1 MRYQVKHSS
10 LHRIISAVLAV
21 AMVLT
26 MLPVTVLASASAAIS
41 TNITSVDFAPGE
53 QKEFTVTITAND
65 DAGKNA
71 YIESAGFAPATGLE
85 YFEIKDG
92 ENWVTI
98 DDWKANH
105 PDGTVLADGDNVYTF
120 RAQFSDVTTAT
131 FSISVIDKDTSAEI
145 VSLDSEIAV
154 TRKECS
160 ITIHEETTDLF
171 IFGTNNL
178 ADQRIKVTI
187 TGNDDSNVFLKGTAK
202 VYDKNGNPISTHDVD
217 KNAETAGEICSLSY
231 NASTSFYLHDRNHY
245 VFKSNFTIGESLEEK
260 FFFNA
265 YQVGDYKLVI
275 TLTAVEDDRVVATLT
290 KDIKVRKQSAMSFA
304 EKNVE
309 LTYGGTEYVNTL
321 TNDVGGTVSYTS
333 DNEDVVKVDNSG
345 KLTYVGLGEA
355 TITATREE
363 TDEYFGESV
372 SYKVK
377 VGKGNPGV
385 LNWSIPNTSIPEK
398 NPWNVP
404 FTNNVWSATIDV
416 SKVTYSSSNEEI
428 ATVDAYGEV
437 TFKKPGTVEITAYY
451 DGEPLYEDVSNN
463 YTITAVKAGYRE
475 QIKLKT
481 PDGAEIN
488 SDVTI
493 TSGNTLQLVISN
505 KDALHL
511 TGNTKIEYSSSDP
524 GVVSVDEN
532 GIITANKAGNATI
545 TITVSADELY
555 ENNVTKTVNITV
567 NRKNNND
574 FTFENSTNPII
585 ITYEPDFEFTNEAI
599 NGNLG
604 VDTEYWIPAD
614 QHSIATVEPNTG
626 IVKIHK
632 AGTVT
637 VYAKSPQNAFQ
648 SEREISYTLVINP
661 AENKIT
667 VNGVTGEAGSEQLT
681 LTYNPDGEQLTASA
695 LGDDVE
701 LSYEIED
708 AAIATVDE
716 NGIITFKNNGT
727 TKLTITAGK
736 TDQYKAATLTITLV
750 VNRAERGD
758 MTIAPTLKNGETITK
773 NGGWYGLTYSTED
786 GKMYF
791 KLNPSCTGDGN
802 PSFAVVNRNNAEVSC
817 AENKKDE
824 FEIKAAGG
832 VDVNG
837 EFKKGYVEIT
847 VTYPETDFYNKK
859 SETFMFYIDKAD
871 QTLEFKQPEYN
882 FLVGQTISDEE
893 MPSLSK
899 TGVGS
904 GTITYE
910 LVFENEDG
918 VKATIDESG
927 KLVLTNYENGT
938 FKIKAVKSEEVSS
951 NYNTAETECTV
962 NVEYADI
969 GDKYTVNGE
978 EQIKDWYNTDV
989 QITADKDYRLFYMNS
1004 EGEKVDVADT
1014 LKITKDGIHNLTF
1027 FVQDVNDNSTSAP
1040 VVITVKKDTV
1050 NPLASIKE
1058 QDAGNLWEKFLTFFN
1073 ESENTVLRVVA
1084 EDVVA
1089 NDISDISGIDKD
1101 KIEYYIAEGETARRD
1116 VTDLEA
1122 ITEWNSYNDNSGIQ
1136 IPSDKKSVVY
1146 AKVWD
1151 KAGNYIYV
1159 STNGVV
1165 YDATV
1170 PTFGTITFTG
1180 NSADIDGKTYYNE
1193 DVTVKLTTTDELSG
1207 ISKIV
1212 YTIEAKGCDKEEETY
1227 FDFNELNEEGKNPNE
1242 NPEYSQLITEKEVT
1256 FTVLAE
1262 KFNTPNVKVTVTVI
1276 DNAGN
1281 SNSTSGTINIAKYI
1295 ASDEEAGIQGNF
1307 TLDVKFEKE
1316 SDFVNRNGIDY
1327 YSAKRKATITIVAVD
1342 DLFKDAIKD
1351 DIISVG
1357 EEKGN
1362 SDKGKTYVISGWES
1376 TEENVHT
1383 ATVEFNGNAVYT
1395 FKVDYVD
1402 KFDTKLSHEARPF
1415 AVDTDKP
1422 TATVSINN
1430 NKWAELAEKLTF
1442 GLWTNDT
1449 AKITA
1454 ESKDATS
1461 MVEQVHYYKVAY
1473 NEDNKDLHPS
1483 FERHLTEYE
1492 LKALAQSEWKEFGTG
1507 VEFDTDEAF
1516 VIYLRLIDTVGNTS
1530 YICSDGYIV
1539 DKKADDMEIIITPE
1553 ELPEGK
1559 LSYGSNF
1566 NVNVKVADN
1575 TTYSSGIKYVDYLI
1589 KADGVDIVSD
1599 RLFNYEKETYDSQNY
1614 PVNAPTLDTLV
1625 RSFKEDVPVDAVK
1638 CSGENVSFIVKVTDN
1653 AGNNYVQKIALASI
1667 NTVDPEIDV
1676 EFDKNECNEKQ
1687 DGEIIRGYFNSTRTA
1702 IIRYGLREDMFD
1714 MERVIK
1720 GINIVKN
1727 GTVLSDAEKRAM
1739 TTLSDLVLDSEDG
1752 KKVFTVS
1759 VYFKDDANY
1768 EFTLSYT
1775 DKSGHVCEYRDV
1787 KSAEEAEKEGI
1798 EYTHFAGGTKAE
1810 RYFTVDTKT
1819 PENIKV
1825 EALSDSWS
1833 TLIEVLT
1840 FGLFTTEDVRLTA
1853 SATDETSPF
1862 DMYYYKTDKT
1872 DAAMTAEELDAI
1884 TDGWV
1889 LLKDGT
1895 ETFTADNDTMTVYVK
1910 YIDYARNRIYAS
1922 TNGIIVDNTDT
1933 DVKVELPE
1941 TKIYHEDGV
1950 PVYNGDVRV
1959 LITAREERSGLKE
1972 VKYTVTNSGTT
1983 TQEKVLLSGT
1993 SGVAYNELN
2002 MDFSKEIIILSQ
2014 ANNGCD
2020 ITLTV
2025 TVTDNAGNTVT
2036 TVEKLCIDITKPVIN
2051 VTFDNNEAYKVTDGI
2066 GYFPAGRKATVVI
2079 TERTKHFD
2087 AKKATE
2093 SIVIT
2098 AKNAKGETVIKDCSA
2113 LIGKWDSEGT
2123 GNEATHTAV
2132 IDFTADAAYSFKLSY
2147 TDYAG
2152 NVNEPVNTGDTVA
2165 PYDFVVD
2172 KTKPFG
2178 TVTANEKTTWEKL
2191 IEFLTFKFWSKD
2203 SVTIT
2208 GTNGDDTAGIETV
2221 SYYKTAKT
2229 ELLGRDDLNAIANEE
2244 WTAFT
2249 TLTIPADERF
2259 VLYIRIIDNAGN
2271 CEYISTNGII
2281 VDDTVPDVELLK
2293 PEITITPQPAHD
2305 IYNTDVTVAVK
2316 VVEPKLNETESYAGL
2331 KIIRYEIHSL
2341 GEKTQEGIL
2350 YEFKVQ
2356 DPEHSDL
2363 KQSWEKKNA
2372 IIVDKN
2378 KNNSNDVEVI
2388 LYAEDNAGNSSQA
2401 VCDLK
2406 IDITAPTISVQ
2417 YDNNSG
2423 DTSFADGVFF
2433 KNNRTA
2439 TITVTERNFD
2449 PEKIKLVVTNTDGFI
2464 PVLSQWTTKTGT
2476 GNGDNTTHTAQV
2488 VFDRDGDYTFSISG
2502 SDLALNNNDGVDYGA
2517 SLAPE
2522 KFTVDKT
2529 LPVISITYDNNAML
2543 NDIYYKAG
2551 RTATITIT
2559 EHNFETGRINL
2570 QLAATDNGNVIS
2582 LPAVSSW
2589 STSGDVHTATISYSA
2604 DARYEFDIDYNDK
2617 AGNALSDVAQ
2627 QIFYVDTTNPT
2638 LKFEGVND
2646 KSANNDKT
2654 IGFTITATDTNFNGF
2669 DPVLTAVI
2677 RNGDKFETK
2686 QITLDD
2692 FTEIANGMVCKSGD
2706 IEADGIYRVTCVL
2719 VDKAGNEYTEVA
2731 YETTDGRA
2739 YTAKLTSKD
2748 VLATFTVNR
2757 NGSVYELKESTT
2769 ELIANKYV
2777 QSVPFDVEI
2786 TEINADPI
2794 SDIKITLND
2803 KVLTEGEQYNV
2814 VTSGEENGWKKYTYI
2829 INKNLFENEGEY
2841 TIVVS
2846 SKDKADNNAF
2856 SDIKDASVRFIVD
2869 KTAPTVAVSG
2879 IDMNGRYQAESQE
2892 VTIIPKDDGGAL
2904 SELYV
2909 YLVDSNGNTIGEPL
2923 ISYDNAEDLAK
2934 KLAENNGELKFTLNE
2949 GLYQNVRIECKD
2961 SSSSISGVNVYDHTI
2976 TNVSVTANAFM
2987 IFWANE
2993 PLRWGVIGGI
3003 GAVIVGLII
3012 FLVVKRRKKED

>member
-85 YFEIKDG
+85 YFEIQDG

-154 TRKECS
+154 TRTECS
-160 ITIHEETTDLF
+160 ITVVENATAE
-171 IFGTNNL
+171 IFEPLKTEKITIL
-178 ADQRIKVTI
+178 I
-187 TGNDDSNVFLKGTAK
+187 TGNDDKDVQMTGTAQLM
-202 VYDKNGNPISTHDVD
+202 DENMNPVSDSDYILTYWKKTEEGQLVD
-217 KNAETAGEICSLSY
+217 SENSYKFGAESFTPGEQ
-231 NASTSFYLHDRNHY
+231 T
-245 VFKSNFTIGESLEEK
+245 EEK
-260 FFFNA
+260 FFLKTYKCGN
-265 YQVGDYKLVI
+265 YKLVI
-275 TLTAVEDDRVVATLT
+275 TLTAVEDDRVVAILT
-290 KDIKVRKQSAMSFA
+290 KDIKVRNKSAMSFA
-304 EKNVE
+304 EENVE
-309 LTYGGTEYVNTL
+309 LTYGEVGYVNTL
-321 TNDVGGTVSYTS
+321 TNDVGGTVSFTS
-333 DNEDVVKVDNSG
+333 SDEDIVTVANDG
-345 KLTYVGLGEA
+345 TLTLKAIGEA

-363 TDEYFGESV
+363 TDEYFGEAV

-377 VGKGNPGV
+377 VNTGTQDEFEWDKTE
-385 LNWSIPNTSIPEK
+385 IPSDH
-398 NPWNVP
+398 PWNKS
-404 FTNNVWSATIDV
+404 FTNKASGGSGNGVI
-416 SKVTYSSSNEEI
+416 TYSSSNEEI
-428 ATVDAYGEV
+428 ATVDENGIV
-437 TFKKPGTVEITAYY
+437 TFKKPGNVEITAKKSGNGVYN
-451 DGEPLYEDVSNN
+451 DVSIS
-463 YTITAVKAGYRE
+463 YSITAVKADRGE
-475 QIKLKT
+475 LT
-481 PDGAEIN
+481 LSN
-488 SDVTI
+488 SNLTVAY
-493 TSGNTLQLVISN
+493 GNTLQLEISDKDKLGISENTVIN
-505 KDALHL
+505 YTTEDNNIA
-511 TGNTKIEYSSSDP
+511 TVDGNGLINPQRQGETK
-524 GVVSVDEN
+524 V
-532 GIITANKAGNATI
+532 TI
-545 TITVSADELY
+545 TIPEDDYYNELS
-555 ENNVTKTVNITV
+555 KTFDITV
-567 NRKNNND
+567 VRGNNYQFGFKKPGD
-574 FTFENSTNPII
+574 HTITFGDDFEN
-585 ITYEPDFEFTNEAI
+585 E
-599 NGNLG
+599 
-604 VDTEYWIPAD
+604 TEYVYYGTVVYKSD
-614 QHSIATVEPNTG
+614 DGTVATVDQNGKVTAL
-626 IVKIHK
+626 K

-637 VYAKSPQNAFQ
+637 
-648 SEREISYTLVINP
+648 ISATVGANDWYEGITVSYKLTINP

-681 LTYNPDGEQLTASA
+681 LTYNPDGYQLNASA
-695 LGDDVE
+695 LGDAK
-701 LSYEIED
+701 LLYEIDDE
-708 AAIATVDE
+708 AIATVDK
-716 NGIITFKNNGT
+716 NGKITFVKSGT
-727 TKLTITAGK
+727 
-736 TDQYKAATLTITLV
+736 ATLTITAEKTEQYKEATLTIALV
-750 VNRAERGD
+750 VNLSEHNI
-758 MTIAPTLKNGETITK
+758 TIAPTLKNEEAVVQ
-773 NGGWYGLTYSTED
+773 NNGWYGLSYSTED

-791 KLNPSCTGDGN
+791 KLNASSVSDGT
-802 PSFAVVNRNNAEVSC
+802 PSFVVVNRNNAEVIC
-817 AENKKDE
+817 AEDTKDE
-824 FEIKAAGG
+824 FKIQTAGG
-832 VDVNG
+832 VYVNE

-847 VTYPETDFYNKK
+847 VTYPETDCYKEK
-859 SETFMFYIDKAD
+859 SETYMFFIDKAN
-871 QTLEFKQPEYN
+871 QTLKFEKPEYQ
-882 FLVGQTISDEE
+882 FLVGQTISDAE
-893 MPSLSK
+893 MPSLSDAGIG
-899 TGVGS
+899 TGK
-904 GTITYE
+904 ITYE
-910 LVFENEDG
+910 LIPVEGG
-918 VKATIDESG
+918 VKAIVGANG
-927 KLVLTNYENGT
+927 KITLVNYEGGT
-938 FKIKAVKSEEVSS
+938 FKVKAVKAEDE
-951 NYNTAETECTV
+951 NYNTVETECTV
-962 NVEYADI
+962 VITASDI
-969 GDKYTVNGE
+969 SGNYTINGSKE
-978 EQIKDWYNTDV
+978 MKPWYNSN
-989 QITADKDYRLFYMNS
+989 IEIKADDGFRLFYMNS

-1027 FVQDVNDNSTSAP
+1027 FVQSVKDNSTSAP

-1050 NPLASIKE
+1050 NPSASIKE

-1089 NDISDISGIDKD
+1089 NDIRDISDID
-1101 KIEYYIAEGETARRD
+1101 KIEYYIDEGQTARRD
-1116 VTDLEA
+1116 ATYLEA
-1122 ITEWNSYNDNSGIQ
+1122 VTEWKRYNDSGIQ
-1136 IPSDKKSVVY
+1136 IPKDNKSVVY

-1170 PTFGTITFTG
+1170 PQTG
-1180 NSADIDGKTYYNE
+1180 EMTLTGDLMDEYYRD
-1193 DVTVKLTTTDELSG
+1193 DVTVTITPKDSLSG
-1207 ISKIV
+1207 ISKIE
-1212 YTIEAKGCDKEEETY
+1212 YKISADNIETKEGIC

-1242 NPEYSQLITEKEVT
+1242 NPEYSQLVTEKEVT
-1256 FTVLAE
+1256 FTVPADD
-1262 KFNTPNVKVTVTVI
+1262 FNTDNVTITVI
-1276 DNAGN
+1276 VTDNAGN
-1281 SNSTSGTINIAKYI
+1281 VNTTEKTINICKYTS
-1295 ASDEEAGIQGNF
+1295 SDEEAGIEGNF
-1307 TLDVKFEKE
+1307 TLDVEYEDE
-1316 SDFVNRNGIDY
+1316 SGFVNRNGVDY
-1327 YSAKRKATITIVAVD
+1327 YSAKRVATITIVARNTV
-1342 DLFKDAIKD
+1342 FNKKATKKEITVKAT
-1351 DIISVG
+1351 
-1357 EEKGN
+1357 KGN
-1362 SDKGKTYVISGWES
+1362 SEENETYKISGWDS
-1376 TEENVHT
+1376 QGNVHT
-1383 ATVEFNGNAVYT
+1383 ATVEFYGSAQYEFSVNY
-1395 FKVDYVD
+1395 
-1402 KFDTKLSHEARPF
+1402 FDVVENTLTYSSKPF

-1442 GLWTNDT
+1442 GLWTNDI

-1461 MVEQVHYYKVAY
+1461 IVEQVHYYKVAY
-1473 NEDNKDLHPS
+1473 NEDNKDIHPS
-1483 FERHLTEYE
+1483 FERHLTEDE
-1492 LKALAQSEWKEFGTG
+1492 LKALAQTEWKEFGTG

-1516 VIYLRLIDTVGNTS
+1516 VIYLRLIDTAGNTS

-1539 DKKADDMEIIITPE
+1539 DKKADDMTITITPD
-1553 ELPEGK
+1553 ELSEGK
-1559 LSYGSNF
+1559 LSYGGNF
-1566 NVNVKVADN
+1566 NVNVDVVDN
-1575 TTYSSGIKYVDYLI
+1575 TKYSSGIKYVDYLI

-1599 RLFNYEKETYDSQNY
+1599 RLFNYEEDVYNSQNY
-1614 PVNAPTLDTLV
+1614 PVNAPTLDALV
-1625 RSFKEDVPVDAVK
+1625 RSFKEDVAVDAVK

-1702 IIRYGLREDMFD
+1702 TIRYGLREDMFD
-1714 MERVIK
+1714 METVIK

-1739 TTLSDLVLDSEDG
+1739 TTLSDLVLDLGDG

-1787 KSAEEAEKEGI
+1787 KSGEEAEKEEI
-1798 EYTHFAGGTKAE
+1798 EYTHFADGTKAE

-1950 PVYNGDVRV
+1950 PVYSGDVRV

-1983 TQEKVLLSGT
+1983 TQEEVLLSGT

-2051 VTFDNNEAYKVTDGI
+2051 VTFDNNEAYKVTDGT

-2079 TERTKHFD
+2079 TERTEHFD

-2093 SIVIT
+2093 SIKII

-2113 LIGKWDSEGT
+2113 LIGKWDSKGT
-2123 GNEATHTAV
+2123 GNETTHTAV
-2132 IDFTADAAYSFKLSY
+2132 IDFTADAAYSFELSY

-2331 KIIRYEIHSL
+2331 RIIRYEVHSL

-2449 PEKIKLVVTNTDGFI
+2449 PEKIKLVVTNTDGYI

-2627 QIFYVDTTNPT
+2627 QIFYVDTTNPV

-2646 KSANNDKT
+2646 KSANNDET

-2706 IEADGIYRVTCVL
+2706 IEVDGIYRVTCVL

-2739 YTAKLTSKD
+2739 YTEKLTSKD

-2769 ELIANKYV
+2769 ELIENKYV
-2777 QSVPFDVEI
+2777 QSVPSDVEI

-2803 KVLTEGEQYNV
+2803 KVLTEGEQYKV

-2923 ISYDNAEDLAK
+2923 ISYDNAEELAK

-2949 GLYQNVRIECKD
+2949 GLYQNIRIECKD
-2961 SSSSISGVNVYDHTI
+2961 SSSSTSGVNVYDHTI